1 MIENG
6 DTKMNNNKDKI
17 MLFRK
22 LVVSLIAILA
32 LLVIGVIIQGLNNAS
47 SGEEKDDSI
56 TIIESTTKV
65 EPSKTEAVKV
75 DAATE
80 REAEVKD
87 DDNSTVEDASTTS
100 AQDDVI
106 TTAEIFEEEKT
117 TAIEEVTAKEEKTT
131 AKEKK
136 TTAAKEENTEA
147 VADYRFRNNKLLSQ
161 HYDKHGKEMGFASKE
176 DYEAAAAA
184 VVVNPNALHK
194 TEKEDG
200 DDIYYIEETNEFVVV
215 STDGYIRTYFNPS
228 GGIKYYNRQ

>member
-1 MIENG
+1 
-6 DTKMNNNKDKI
+6 MNNNKDKI

-56 TIIESTTKV
+56 TIIESTTNV

-80 REAEVKD
+80 REDVVNV
-87 DDNSTVEDASTTS
+87 DDNSTAEDAAITS
-100 AQDDVI
+100 VQDDVI
-106 TTAEIFEEEKT
+106 TTAEISEEET
-117 TAIEEVTAKEEKTT
+117 TAKEE
-131 AKEKK
+131 K
-136 TTAAKEENTEA
+136 TTAAKEENTET

>member
-1 MIENG
+1 
-6 DTKMNNNKDKI
+6 MNNNKDKI

-32 LLVIGVIIQGLNNAS
+32 LLVIGVIIQGLNGAS

-80 REAEVKD
+80 REDVVNV
-87 DDNSTVEDASTTS
+87 DDNSTAEDAAIASV
-100 AQDDVI
+100 QDDVI
-106 TTAEIFEEEKT
+106 TTAEISEEET
-117 TAIEEVTAKEEKTT
+117 TAKEE
-131 AKEKK
+131 K
-136 TTAAKEENTEA
+136 TTAAKEENTET

>member
-1 MIENG
+1 
-6 DTKMNNNKDKI
+6 MNNNKDKI

-32 LLVIGVIIQGLNNAS
+32 LLVIGVIIQGLNGAS

-75 DAATE
+75 DAAT
-80 REAEVKD
+80 
-87 DDNSTVEDASTTS
+87 TS

-106 TTAEIFEEEKT
+106 TTAEISEEETTTKEEKT
-117 TAIEEVTAKEEKTT
+117 TAIEEVTAKEE
-131 AKEKK
+131 K